1 MNDRNKDK
9 EANTDTSEI
18 AKETKEGFK
27 PTKPTVILKYPEC
40 IHFSTK
46 CMIKGTDQEN
56 WDDIWYISNHTD
68 KHLCYKLDFF
78 CNIKEDFTVN
88 KLDNQMK
95 FLFTYG
101 IGEVTIKDGGQGY
114 LIPGVH
120 YALEVTL
127 NILSMD
133 LLEKQG
139 FEITYENNRCSLVYM
154 FNNTKNHKIDEDK
167 MRTMQNQY
175 LEEYF
180 ESLAKK
186 DVSME
191 EDSIQIK
198 GNTYSIKVSTFNEY
212 VAFLNLIKQDEVV
225 SQEWDRF
232 RKRFDKV
239 VKWFYNHYLDRSLP
253 GPIPPTINGVQVHL
267 FDLYKLVEG
276 LGGYLSVYFGQEF
289 GTIGEILGLSKHEGE
304 EVKKCY
310 INCLDVFTS
319 YYKTARVPSQE
330 YNCILD
336 KPTKKV
342 EEDKE
347 RIYPMSHQWDFD
359 ETCAP
364 LKTTADQRGKGKL
377 EHFGGLVR

>member
-1 MNDRNKDK
+1 MVNTNSFIEGHWSNTNTGLGQNNSWYQSQVGKPLRKRMQRVFIERQLRREREARLGKCIRQLTNECKEMLKAKMEEIELHNSTINQPKSQKTFRRHKCFKCKQRGHILRTCPMNDRNKDK
-9 EANTDTSEI
+9 EANTDTSKI

-120 YALEVTL
+120 YAPEVTL

-139 FEITYENNRCSLVYM
+139 FEITYENNRC
-154 FNNTKNHKIDEDK
+154 
-167 MRTMQNQY
+167 
-175 LEEYF
+175 
-180 ESLAKK
+180 
-186 DVSME
+186 
-191 EDSIQIK
+191 
-198 GNTYSIKVSTFNEY
+198 
-212 VAFLNLIKQDEVV
+212 
-225 SQEWDRF
+225 
-232 RKRFDKV
+232 
-239 VKWFYNHYLDRSLP
+239 
-253 GPIPPTINGVQVHL
+253 
-267 FDLYKLVEG
+267 
-276 LGGYLSVYFGQEF
+276 
-289 GTIGEILGLSKHEGE
+289 
-304 EVKKCY
+304 C
-310 INCLDVFTS
+310 
-319 YYKTARVPSQE
+319 
-330 YNCILD
+330 
-336 KPTKKV
+336 
-342 EEDKE
+342 
-347 RIYPMSHQWDFD
+347 
-359 ETCAP
+359 
-364 LKTTADQRGKGKL
+364 
-377 EHFGGLVR
+377 